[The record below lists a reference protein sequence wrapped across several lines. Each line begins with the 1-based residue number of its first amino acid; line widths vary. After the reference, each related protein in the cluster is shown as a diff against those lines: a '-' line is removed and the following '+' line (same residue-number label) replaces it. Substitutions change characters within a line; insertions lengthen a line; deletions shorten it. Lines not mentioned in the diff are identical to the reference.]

1 MFVPEERLEL
11 SCLATFDFE
20 SSAYTISPLRHIVCK
35 LQAKQSNGLNSLK
48 SLIIVAQNHKL
59 AKYMKVCY
67 YIYTMKWLI
76 ALGVPAIF
84 WLVLSFFPVKWGR
97 PTIDTIEKTRA
108 RELELIRSAIERSDD
123 VERRDQSGYYT
134 FD

>member
-1 MFVPEERLEL
+1 
-11 SCLATFDFE
+11 
-20 SSAYTISPLRHIVCK
+20 
-35 LQAKQSNGLNSLK
+35 
-48 SLIIVAQNHKL
+48 
-59 AKYMKVCY
+59 
-67 YIYTMKWLI
+67 MKWLF

-108 RELELIRSAIERSDD
+108 RELELIRSAIERSDQL
-123 VERRDQSGYYT
+123 ERRDQSGYYT